1 MPDKL
6 KQSIVLTANDA
17 VVYESRDD
25 DLDRFI
31 IGTYTYG
38 GKRRNNKRKSTKN
51 GGRNRRM
58 FSKRKQH
65 RGI

>member
-31 IGTYTYG
+31 RGTYG
-38 GKRRNNKRKSTKN
+38 GKRRNNRRKEKCKEWWTKP
-51 GGRNRRM
+51 
-58 FSKRKQH
+58 KQENV
-65 RGI
+65 

>member
-1 MPDKL
+1 MPDNL

-31 IGTYTYG
+31 SGTYG
-38 GKRRNNKRKSTKN
+38 GKRRNNRRKSAKN
-51 GGRNRRM
+51 GRRNRRM